1 MINDPRYSPA
11 GVLAPKSKAD
21 LAFTM
26 HILNWLA
33 TNGTAAIV
41 EFPGVMYRGGA
52 EKKIRKYL
60 VDNNFVD
67 TVIQLPPDLFF
78 GTTIQTC
85 ILVLKKS
92 KKENKVLF
100 INAEREYARFG
111 KKNKLRPEDIEKV
124 LSKYIDRKDET
135 FFARHVAHEEIAEK
149 DYSLTVTD
157 YVVAEDTREVVDIN
171 VLNKSIS
178 EIVARQSALRIKI
191 DEIVSDLESHG
202 K

>member
-52 EKKIRKYL
+52 EQKIRKYL

-78 GTTIQTC
+78 GTGIQTC

-92 KKENKVLF
+92 KKDNKVLF
-100 INAEREYARFG
+100 INAEREFARFG
-111 KKNKLRPEDIEKV
+111 NKNKLREQDIEKV
-124 LSKYIDRKDET
+124 LTMYSDRKDEE
-135 FFARHVAHEEIAEK
+135 FFARLVEHDELADN
-149 DYSLTVTD
+149 DYSLSVTN
-157 YVVAEDTREVVDIN
+157 YVVSEDTSEVIDIKQ
-171 VLNKSIS
+171 LNKSIS
-178 EIVARQSALRIKI
+178 QIVTRQAELRTEIDKIVAN
-191 DEIVSDLESHG
+191 LEGDS
-202 K
+202 